1 MRPFSQRRA
10 FTLLNTVFA
19 TTFCI
24 AITGQ
29 VLGGEAD
36 LLADI
41 LKIAI
46 LIALGTAVISFT
58 AWTLTH
64 LKTDSVKRG
73 AAAGVLSAIAIIPL
87 PAFVANL
94 KTLTLSAYEG
104 SADSLISA
112 FFSALPPSINAGLY
126 TFVDITKASLIA
138 VVASLLLG
146 AVIAYF
152 IAPRPAKVSVP
163 RDENSQSP
171 L

>member
-1 MRPFSQRRA
+1 M
-10 FTLLNTVFA
+10 TVFA

-46 LIALGTAVISFT
+46 LIALSTAVISFT
-58 AWTLTH
+58 VWTLTH

-73 AAAGVLSAIAIIPL
+73 AAAGFFSAIAIIPL
-87 PAFVANL
+87 PVFIANL
-94 KTLTLSAYEG
+94 KTLTFSAYQG
-104 SADSLISA
+104 SGESLISA
-112 FFSALPPSINAGLY
+112 LFSALPPSINAGLY

-138 VVASLLLG
+138 VIASLLVG